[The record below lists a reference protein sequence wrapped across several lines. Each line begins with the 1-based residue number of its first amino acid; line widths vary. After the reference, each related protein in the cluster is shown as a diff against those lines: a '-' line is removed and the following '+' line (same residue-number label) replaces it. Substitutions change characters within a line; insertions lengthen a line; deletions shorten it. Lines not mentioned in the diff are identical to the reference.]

1 MDYKETLLL
10 PSTSF
15 AMRANLAE
23 LEPQRFKKWFEQNYA
38 YEKMKENRKNAKKV
52 LPYTMAPLMLTDISI

>member
-10 PSTSF
+10 PSTTF

-38 YEKMKENRKNAKKV
+38 YEKMKENRKNAKKKFYFTRW
-52 LPYTMAPLMLTDISI
+52 PPLC

>member
-38 YEKMKENRKNAKKV
+38 YEKMKENRKNSKKKF
-52 LPYTMAPLMLTDISI
+52 YFA